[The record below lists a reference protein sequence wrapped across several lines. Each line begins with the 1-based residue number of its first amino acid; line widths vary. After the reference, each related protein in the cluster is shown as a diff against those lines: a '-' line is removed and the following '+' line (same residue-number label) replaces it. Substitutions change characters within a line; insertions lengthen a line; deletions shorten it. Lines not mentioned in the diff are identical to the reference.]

1 MHIFVTEGRNTRIE
15 TNSVGPHK
23 WIMVN
28 IKGRIKLEPYNCLT
42 MGYDLRNALLGD
54 YIVWTSQS
62 VLKQAET

>member
-1 MHIFVTEGRNTRIE
+1 
-15 TNSVGPHK
+15 
-23 WIMVN
+23 MVN